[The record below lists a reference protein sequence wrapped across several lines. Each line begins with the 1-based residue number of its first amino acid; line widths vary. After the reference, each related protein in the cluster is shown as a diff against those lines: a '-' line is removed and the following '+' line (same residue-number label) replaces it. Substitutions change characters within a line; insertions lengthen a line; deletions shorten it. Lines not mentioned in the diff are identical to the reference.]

1 MSAHPSTSATA
12 PRGPIGGLT
21 AVFAAL
27 YFIQSVGDPTSGLIA
42 QPVRSLLERWG
53 ESPAA
58 IAAFMAVM
66 ALPWALKP
74 LFALLADFVPLF
86 GSRRRNYLLAATAA
100 AAVGLGIAYV
110 LPVPVGERWL
120 LLALLIVPTLGI
132 AFTDVIADALMIE
145 VGQPRGLTGRLQSAQ
160 WFAAWFALLLSGA
173 VGGWLTA
180 HDRHE
185 VAFLLC
191 ALLWTAS
198 LVLTLGFVREPRHAT
213 LADRRATAAALR
225 HAATVPGLV
234 SIAVVSFLWDCN
246 PLSAS
251 VHYLHMTRTLG
262 LSEQTFGNAFSFFAA
277 GAMAATAGYALYCR
291 RVSPTVLLHAA
302 VAAGVAGNVLY
313 WWVADSTSLYVV
325 SALVGFAYMTGSLIL
340 LDVAA
345 RIVPVAAAATV
356 FAVIMA
362 LASFGSSLGE
372 GIGGY
377 LYDFALGASNPTDAY
392 RATLVAGIAVM
403 ASCWAWVPRL
413 LREIAP
419 ASKN

>member
-1 MSAHPSTSATA
+1 M
-12 PRGPIGGLT
+12 T
-21 AVFAAL
+21 AVRNPKSIAGITSLFAAL
-27 YFIQSVGDPTSGLIA
+27 YFVQSVGDPTSGLIA
-42 QPVRSLLERWG
+42 QPVRSLLDRWG

-58 IAAFMAVM
+58 IAAFMALM

-100 AAVGLGIAYV
+100 AAIGLGIAYAIP
-110 LPVPVGERWL
+110 LPIGERWL
-120 LLALLIVPTLGI
+120 LLGLLIVPTLGI

-180 HDRHE
+180 HDRHAL
-185 VAFLLC
+185 AFLIC
-191 ALLWTAS
+191 ALLWTGS
-198 LVLTLGFVREPRHAT
+198 LVLTLVFVREPRHTSA
-213 LADRRATAAALR
+213 ADRRATAASLR
-225 HAATVPGLV
+225 HAATVPGLAT
-234 SIAVVSFLWDCN
+234 IAIISFLWDCN

-251 VHYLHMTRTLG
+251 VQYLHMTRTLG
-262 LSEQTFGNAFSFFAA
+262 LSEQIYGNAFSFFAA

-291 RVSPTVLLHAA
+291 RVDTRVLLHAA
-302 VAAGVAGNVLY
+302 VAAGVTGNVLY
-313 WWVADSTSLYVV
+313 WWVTGAESLYVV
-325 SALVGFAYMTGSLIL
+325 SVLVGFAYMTGSVIL

-345 RIVPVAAAATV
+345 RVVPIAAAATV

-362 LASFGSSLGE
+362 LASFGASLGE

-377 LYDFALGASNPTDAY
+377 LYDYALGTTSATTAY
-392 RATLVAGIAVM
+392 RATLVAGVTVM
-403 ASCWAWVPRL
+403 AACWLWLPRL

-419 ASKN
+419 PSNN